1 MSWCPS
7 SRAHWLGF
15 RPRLLR
21 MRRRSAAPA
30 QDKQALQLVQDRV
43 CADKFSQE
51 SSPLLCK
58 ATQVCDRNMTGL
70 MYCKET

>member
-30 QDKQALQLVQDRV
+30 RYRKQASCCNRRHTDH
-43 CADKFSQE
+43 D
-51 SSPLLCK
+51 
-58 ATQVCDRNMTGL
+58 ATPI
-70 MYCKET
+70 